1 MNQQLGRQ
9 TFRLGRPPAALSW
22 ASIGGKQEAEGPL
35 GGFFDQLCS
44 DSTGAIR
51 SSRKYS
57 TLSGKVVVA
66 GSVTMGTTSV
76 PMRTP
81 CKVLAMRIS
90 CLSVGCASPC
100 ATAGNSANNG
110 SPANNMNFLYITNC
124 NKMK

>member
-1 MNQQLGRQ
+1 M
-9 TFRLGRPPAALSW
+9 TRLPCW
-22 ASIGGKQEAEGPL
+22 EGDDSTSTHSVRVRSKRLRTPTE
-35 GGFFDQLCS
+35 LCK

-81 CKVLAMRIS
+81 CKVLAMRMS